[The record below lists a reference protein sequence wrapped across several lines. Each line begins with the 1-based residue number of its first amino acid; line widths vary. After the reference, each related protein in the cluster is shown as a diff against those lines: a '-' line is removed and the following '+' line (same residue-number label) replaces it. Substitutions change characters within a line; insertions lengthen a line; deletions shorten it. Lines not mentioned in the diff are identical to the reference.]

1 MEVSLELEQTIAGN
15 SKKPMM
21 PKKRVFRV
29 GSRIWRVMG
38 FRVRVIEILIFHQPS
53 SKREFPINGKGGFK
67 MKINDAVFGELE
79 YDYVWSR
86 ETTIEFCGK
95 EAGIALIIDGEE
107 DGEFSEK
114 QYASY
119 NSLIQNLGHLQQSIL
134 QPILDYYKQK
144 RYELGYD
151 VSYNENYPL
160 LETINQLLERIRL
173 VGIYVPSARRF
184 EGRYIGLTFDCT
196 WDMEN
201 GVGIRLINEEVAR
214 VGYQDVAI

>member
-38 FRVRVIEILIFHQPS
+38 LRVRVIEILIFHQPS

-144 RYELGYD
+144 RHELGYD

>member
-1 MEVSLELEQTIAGN
+1 
-15 SKKPMM
+15 
-21 PKKRVFRV
+21 
-29 GSRIWRVMG
+29 
-38 FRVRVIEILIFHQPS
+38 
-53 SKREFPINGKGGFK
+53 

-86 ETTIEFCGK
+86 NITIEFCET
-95 EAGIALIIDGEE
+95 EANIALMVDGDD

-119 NSLIQNLGHLQQSIL
+119 NSLIENWGHLQRSIL

-144 RYELGYD
+144 RFELGYD

-160 LETINQLLERIRL
+160 IENIDELLKNISL

-184 EGRYIGLTFDCT
+184 EGRYIGLTFDCR
-196 WDMEN
+196 WDVEN
-201 GVGIRLINEEVAR
+201 GVGMRLIDEEVAR
-214 VGYQDVAI
+214 VGYQDVAL